1 MIAHRW
7 PNGAFTNVIGD
18 VPRCTVSPMELGGD
32 GVVARRGQQPHLP
45 TVTGMSTHVET
56 LIIGA
61 GQAGLATAYH
71 QTPQGRECLVL
82 DGNARVGDSWR
93 QHWDTLR
100 LYSPAKY
107 NALPGMPFPARA
119 WHYPTKDETADFLET
134 YARTLELPVRLGVR
148 VLRVAAD
155 GHRFCVDTQ
164 DGEYVASNVVVAT
177 GTFGSTPYIPD
188 FAGDLDP
195 AIVQL
200 HSSDYL
206 RADQLPEGPVL
217 VVGASH
223 SGHDIALEVASR
235 RPVILAGR
243 DCGQIPVPLESR
255 RMRALFPVL
264 WFVWGKVLNRNTPM
278 GRKGL
283 RHARFHGGPAL
294 RVKRAD
300 LLAAGVERFT
310 ERVVG
315 AKDGRPALADGRVL
329 DVAAVVWATGFQQR
343 LDWIDPSVTGDGG
356 WPREQ
361 RGLVAEVPGLYF
373 CGLSF
378 QSSFRSMLIGG
389 VGDDAAYVADR
400 IVERASVAVAA

>member
-1 MIAHRW
+1 
-7 PNGAFTNVIGD
+7 
-18 VPRCTVSPMELGGD
+18 
-32 GVVARRGQQPHLP
+32 
-45 TVTGMSTHVET
+45 MSTHIET

-71 QTPQGRECLVL
+71 LKRQGRECLVL

-93 QHWDTLR
+93 QQWDSLR

-107 NALPGMPFPARA
+107 DALPGMPFPASR

-134 YARTLELPVRLGVR
+134 YARTMELPVCLGVR
-148 VLRVAAD
+148 VLGVTADGAGFRVA
-155 GHRFCVDTQ
+155 TQ
-164 DGEYVASNVVVAT
+164 TGTYVASNVVVAT
-177 GTFGSTPYIPD
+177 GTFGRTPYVPD

-195 AIVQL
+195 ATVQL
-200 HSSDYL
+200 HSSDY
-206 RADQLPEGPVL
+206 RRPEQLPEGPVL

-223 SGHDIALEVASR
+223 SGHDIALELAGS
-235 RPVILAGR
+235 RPVVLAGR

-264 WFVWGKVLNRNTPM
+264 WFVWGNVLDRSTPK

-283 RHARFHGGPAL
+283 QETRFHGGPAL

-300 LLAAGVERFT
+300 LLAAGVERIT

-315 AKDGRPALADGRVL
+315 VRDGRPALADDRVL
-329 DVAAVVWATGFQQR
+329 DVAAVVWATGFRQR
-343 LDWIDPSVTGDGG
+343 LDWIEPDVAGEGG
-356 WPREQ
+356 WPREE
-361 RGLVAEVPGLYF
+361 RGVVTEVPGLFF

-400 IVERASVAVAA
+400 IAERATATLAA

>member
-1 MIAHRW
+1 M
-7 PNGAFTNVIGD
+7 
-18 VPRCTVSPMELGGD
+18 
-32 GVVARRGQQPHLP
+32 VARRGQQPRDP
-45 TVTGMSTHVET
+45 TVAGMSTQVET

-71 QTPQGRECLVL
+71 LIRQGRECLVL
-82 DGNARVGDSWR
+82 DGNARVGDGWR
-93 QHWDTLR
+93 QQWDSLR

-107 NALPGMPFPARA
+107 DALPGMPFPASA
-119 WHYPTKDETADFLET
+119 WHYPTKDETAEFLET
-134 YARTLELPVRLGVR
+134 YARTMELPVRLGARVR
-148 VLRVAAD
+148 QVAAD
-155 GHRFCVDTQ
+155 GHRFCVATQ
-164 DGEYVASNVVVAT
+164 AGTYVASNVVVAT
-177 GTFGSTPYIPD
+177 GTFGRTPYIPD

-195 AIVQL
+195 AIVQV
-200 HSSDYL
+200 HSSDY
-206 RADQLPEGPVL
+206 RRPDQLPERPVL

-223 SGHDIALEVASR
+223 SGHDIALELAST
-235 RPVILAGR
+235 RPVVLTGR

-264 WFVWGKVLNRNTPM
+264 WFIWGKLMNRSTPM

-283 RHARFHGGPAL
+283 QETRFHGGPAL

-300 LLAAGVERFT
+300 LLAAGVERIT

-315 AKDGRPALADGRVL
+315 ARDGRPVLADDRVL

-343 LDWIDPSVTGDGG
+343 LDWIEPQVAGEGG

-361 RGLVAEVPGLYF
+361 RGVVPEVPGLFF

-389 VGDDAAYVADR
+389 VGADAAYVADR
-400 IVERASVAVAA
+400 IVERVARAAAS